1 MCAVKIM
8 ECFDVKAISEAV
20 GLISKGG
27 LVVYPTDT
35 VYGLGCDPFNAEA
48 VEKIFRVKGRSG
60 KPLPIL
66 VSSIKKAEQL
76 VNLGKV
82 GLTLASNFWPGALT
96 IVAPI
101 RRGVSL
107 PEALTSGSEKLGVRF
122 PNHECALRLIEG
134 AGGFLVGTSA
144 NRSGEKPPLTVDEAV
159 RSLKY
164 GVDIFLDGGKVTLG
178 KESTVLDVCGEK
190 PVVIREGAISKG
202 KIFGVLGTHVS
213 SL

>member
-8 ECFDVKAISEAV
+8 KCFDAKAISEAV
-20 GLISKGG
+20 ALISRGG

-35 VYGLGCDPFNAEA
+35 VYGLGCDPFNDGA

-66 VSSIKKAEQL
+66 VSDIEKAEQL
-76 VNLGKV
+76 VDLGKV
-82 GLTLASNFWPGALT
+82 GLMLASEFWPGALT

-101 RRGVSL
+101 RRGVAL
-107 PEALTSGSEKLGVRF
+107 PKALTSDSKRLGIRV

-144 NRSGEKPPLTVDEAV
+144 NQSGEKPPLTVDEAI
-159 RSLKY
+159 RSLRY
-164 GVDIFLDGGKVTLG
+164 GVDIFLNGGRVTLG
-178 KESTVLDVCGEK
+178 KESTVLDVCGLK
-190 PVVIREGAISKG
+190 PVVIREGAISKE
-202 KIFGVLGTHVS
+202 KIFGALRS
-213 SL
+213 YAL